1 MDEKY
6 ISNHQKQCE
15 TSIDFPETPK
25 EMFGAFLT
33 VFWAFCCV
41 FGEVQFNTIQNEKG
55 TQAQDVTVV
64 VAPHEASYFGE
75 IKSFNPMKGR
85 LEEIWEAHGTW
96 YVSNIYHLISYV

>member
-1 MDEKY
+1 
-6 ISNHQKQCE
+6 
-15 TSIDFPETPK
+15 
-25 EMFGAFLT
+25 MFSPFS
-33 VFWAFCCV
+33 VFCCV

-85 LEEIWEAHGTW
+85 LEEI
-96 YVSNIYHLISYV
+96 